1 MENLVKKNEQERV
14 GERKQTIKRK
24 FNEEGGGGREGVVEP
39 EGKRKTLNLQN
50 VSDGNITIFFKRK
63 GIKGEDGKIK
73 IGKAAV
79 NRVYPISKQG

>member
-39 EGKRKTLNLQN
+39 EGKRSRREK
-50 VSDGNITIFFKRK
+50 DRG
-63 GIKGEDGKIK
+63 
-73 IGKAAV
+73 
-79 NRVYPISKQG
+79 RVEHV